1 MQQRWDLIMID
12 EAHKCSAYT
21 KHRSGRPDEVEKTKR
36 YHGLSDGAIPLVKS
50 TAG

>member
-1 MQQRWDLIMID
+1 MRQRWDLVIID

-21 KHRSGRPDEVEKTKR
+21 KHAPDDHEVEKRKR
-36 YHGLSDGAIPLVKS
+36 YHGLSNGAIPLVKS